1 MDELLARLAPADAVV
16 ALVCLIAL
24 VTDLR
29 KQKIPNA
36 LTFPAMAL
44 GIVWNLMMGDGWV
57 GFVGVAVGFGVCFP
71 AWLLKAIRAGDAKLI
86 MAIGAFYGG
95 GDALRCALLMYIL
108 NLPFGLLVLIVKGR
122 LKNLVPAIKAGFDKA
137 MGKELEEPPD
147 LTVVAFSPVI
157 VVALLLTRLTDF
169 LRFF

>member
-1 MDELLARLAPADAVV
+1 MPQLAPADLVV

-36 LTFPAMAL
+36 LTFPAMGL
-44 GIVWNLMMGDGWV
+44 GVLWNLMMGDGWV
-57 GFVGVAVGFGVCFP
+57 GVIGLAVAFGLMFP
-71 AWLLKAIRAGDAKLI
+71 GWILGGAIRAGDAKLL

-95 GDALRCALLMYIL
+95 GEALRCCLLVYIL
-108 NLPFGLLVLIVKGR
+108 NLPFGLAVLAIKGR
-122 LKNLVPAIKAGFDKA
+122 LKNLIPAIKAGVGRA
-137 MGKELEEPPD
+137 LGQEQAEPPD

-157 VVALLLTRLTDF
+157 VVALLVTRATEVLKWF
-169 LRFF
+169 

>member
-1 MDELLARLAPADAVV
+1 MTIAPADVAV
-16 ALVCLIAL
+16 ALVCLVAL

-36 LTFPAMAL
+36 LTFPAMGL
-44 GIVWNLMMGDGWV
+44 GILWNILAGDPWV
-57 GFVGVAVGFGVCFP
+57 GIVGVGVAFLLMFPGF
-71 AWLLKAIRAGDAKLI
+71 LLGGAIRAGDAKLL

-95 GDALRCALLMYIL
+95 GEAFRACLLVYIL
-108 NLPFGLLVLIVKGR
+108 NLPFGLAVLAIKGR
-122 LKNLVPAIKAGFDKA
+122 LKNLVPAIKAGFQKA
-137 MGKELEEPPD
+137 LGQKPEEPTE

-157 VVALLLTRLTDF
+157 VVALLVTRLTDL

>member
-1 MDELLARLAPADAVV
+1 MPQLAPADVVV

-24 VTDLR
+24 ITDLR

-36 LTFPAMAL
+36 LTFPAMGL
-44 GIVWNLMMGDGWV
+44 GVVWNLLMGDGWV
-57 GFVGVAVGFGVCFP
+57 GVIGAAVGFAVCFP

-95 GDALRCALLMYIL
+95 GDALRCALLMYML
-108 NLPFGLLVLIVKGR
+108 NLPFGLLVLVIKGR
-122 LKNLVPAIKAGFDKA
+122 LRNLVPAIRAGFKQA
-137 MGKELEEPPD
+137 MGQEVEQPPD

-157 VVALLLTRLTDF
+157 VVALILTRATEL
-169 LRFF
+169 LKWS